1 MRLRKG
7 MRVRELSKRVGQ
19 IPRSGK
25 VLAVRGP
32 TVEVQWED
40 GHVSSLTGAYLDPI
54 RIERSTV

>member
-19 IPRSGK
+19 IPRHGV

-32 TVEVQWED
+32 TVEIRWDD
-40 GHVSSLTGAYLDPI
+40 GHVSSLTGAYLEPVPAQHS
-54 RIERSTV
+54 RV

>member
-7 MRVRELSKRVGQ
+7 MHVRELSKRVGQ

-32 TVEVQWED
+32 TVEVQWDD
-40 GHVSSLTGAYLDPI
+40 GHVSSLTGALLETYRVEHSAI
-54 RIERSTV
+54 